1 MFFFFFFSS
10 LFCPSLQR
18 PLFPTCRVLKPPPL
32 HRASPLKPRKSRRR
46 HCLIRRHASKDMFFF
61 LFFVPFL
68 TNVTETLFTP
78 HAGTSNPRSP
88 PHNPYPHVPP
98 LKPRKSPPPSPRRTQ
113 AVTSASPLHHAQVRW
128 HHPVT
133 VRKTRRDTASTPSQ
147 HGVQARL
154 RRQPAPRKPRHGATP
169 MRRASPATALTRRTR
184 APPRRASPTTTPT
197 RRAKTS

>member
-1 MFFFFFFSS
+1 M
-10 LFCPSLQR
+10 LQR
-18 PLFPTCRVLKPPPL
+18 PSLP
-32 HRASPLKPRKSRRR
+32 H
-46 HCLIRRHASKDMFFF
+46 
-61 LFFVPFL
+61 
-68 TNVTETLFTP
+68 TP
-78 HAGTSNPRSP
+78 GPQTPASP
-88 PHNPYPHVPP
+88 PHNPYPHVLP
-98 LKPRKSPPPSPRRTQ
+98 LKPRKSPPPSPCRTQ
-113 AVTSASPLHHAQVRW
+113 AVTSASPLRHAQVRW

-197 RRAKTS
+197 RRAKTSPPQHSAQVPPRQPVAHEPRRDATHHGATQKPRHQPAATPPCAPSPPLLTSYSSTS